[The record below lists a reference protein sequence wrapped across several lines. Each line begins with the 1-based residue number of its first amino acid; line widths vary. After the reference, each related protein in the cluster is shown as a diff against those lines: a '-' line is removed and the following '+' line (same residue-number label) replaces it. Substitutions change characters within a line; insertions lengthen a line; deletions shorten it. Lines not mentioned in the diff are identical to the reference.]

1 MPKKEYKFL
10 IKNIMPIL
18 AKIKKEHLKNDIRI
32 GIRIT
37 VAVYGFGKFFGSI
50 CFRKIEA
57 KQNPASVHRVNNLGR
72 EETHPPPIRN
82 PKLFFGLSG
91 SGGI

>member
-1 MPKKEYKFL
+1 MPKQEYKFL

-18 AKIKKEHLKNDIRI
+18 AKIKKERLKNDIRI

-37 VAVYGFGKFFGSI
+37 VAVYRFGKFFGSI

-57 KQNPASVHRVNNLGR
+57 KQNPASVHRATIWAAR
-72 EETHPPPIRN
+72 KETHPPTD
-82 PKLFFGLSG
+82 S
-91 SGGI
+91 